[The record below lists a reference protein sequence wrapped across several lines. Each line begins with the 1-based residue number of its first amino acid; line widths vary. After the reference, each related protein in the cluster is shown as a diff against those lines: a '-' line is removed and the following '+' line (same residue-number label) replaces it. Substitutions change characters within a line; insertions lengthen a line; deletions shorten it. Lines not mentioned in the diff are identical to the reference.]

1 MPEKPASAKEHMIAA
16 AVLAA
21 VYFAF
26 YNVFSY
32 LVMKKPDWPA
42 SLFGAS
48 IFWIM
53 YFLILVLKGKNAGK
67 KSEEPKSVKRKKR

>member
-1 MPEKPASAKEHMIAA
+1 MPEKPVSTKEKMIAA

-21 VYFAF
+21 LFFAF
-26 YNVFSY
+26 YNIFSY
-32 LVMKKPDWPA
+32 LVMKKLDFPA

-53 YFLILVLKGKNAGK
+53 YFIILVLKGKNTGK
-67 KSEEPKSVKRKKR
+67 KKGK